1 MDAPYELP
9 EVRAYSE
16 LLAASFARQTGRILL
31 EPGGDFAKRL
41 YLAPFA
47 LVSHGMQLDPIFR
60 YGNKAALELWK
71 MSWEEFIAMPSR
83 LTAEAM
89 LQEERD
95 RLLAEAAEK
104 GYIDTYEGIRIASDG
119 TRFFI
124 RDTVLW
130 NVEDETGHRHGQ
142 ACVIRTWEF
151 LVS

>member
-1 MDAPYELP
+1 MEMPYELP

-16 LLAASFARQTGRILL
+16 LLAASFARQTGRDLL
-31 EPGGDFAKRL
+31 VPGEDFARRL

-47 LVSHGMQLDPIFR
+47 LASHGTQPDPIFR

-71 MSWEEFIAMPSR
+71 MSWEDFVRMPSR

-95 RLLAEAAEK
+95 RLLAEAAQK
-104 GYIDTYEGIRIASDG
+104 GYIDTYEGVRIASDG
-119 TRFFI
+119 TRFMI

-130 NVEDETGHRHGQ
+130 NVEDETGHRYGQ
-142 ACVIRTWEF
+142 ACVIGKWEF
-151 LVS
+151 LTS